1 MAELRDRIDITVEE
15 LEESLGAVRLPRF
28 IAESEKS
35 FVGRID
41 SICDEICS
49 DSNKRAIFVSGPTS
63 SGKTTFTLRLSNRIN
78 ERGRKAVHLSLDDYY
93 NLSDI
98 KCDREG
104 RPDFE
109 TIDTLDVDRIQRD
122 IKALLNGETIIPPF
136 FDFNLRVQK
145 EGDPSNAICL
155 GDDGVL
161 VVEGLHGLSP
171 RVSGECPSEQCS
183 KVFIMPYGNVY
194 CDSKIMDSN
203 EIRLIR
209 RIIRDY
215 RHRSAHALATI
226 DYWPMIQKSEEK
238 YYEEYLTCAD
248 YHVNSFLAYE
258 SLIVA
263 PMAMNDI
270 REALAKV
277 EKGTIEPSVFMEKS
291 PSGKSFA
298 DLSAA
303 LVKANKLM
311 GHLGKIPV
319 ISPEQVP
326 SESILNEFIGDE
338 H

>member
-1 MAELRDRIDITVEE
+1 M
-15 LEESLGAVRLPRF
+15 
-28 IAESEKS
+28 
-35 FVGRID
+35 
-41 SICDEICS
+41 
-49 DSNKRAIFVSGPTS
+49 
-63 SGKTTFTLRLSNRIN
+63 IN
-78 ERGRKAVHLSLDDYY
+78 SRGRKAVHLSLDDYY
-93 NLSDI
+93 NI
-98 KCDREG
+98 KEVKCDKDG

-109 TIDTLDVDRIQRD
+109 TIDALDVERIQRD
-122 IKALLNGETIIPPF
+122 IKALLDGQTVIPPF
-136 FDFNLRVQK
+136 FDFNVRKQM

-171 RVSGECPSEQCS
+171 RISGECPSDKCS

-194 CDSKIMDSN
+194 CDSKLMDSN
-203 EIRLIR
+203 EIRLLR

-238 YYEEYLTCAD
+238 YYEEYLTSAD

-263 PMAMNDI
+263 PMAMGDI
-270 REALAKV
+270 SEALDQAL
-277 EKGTIEPSVFMEKS
+277 KGSIEPSVFMEKS
-291 PSGKSFA
+291 PSGKPFA
-298 DLSAA
+298 DLSSA

-319 ISPEQVP
+319 ISPDQVP
-326 SESILNEFIGDE
+326 AESILNEFIGS
-338 H
+338 

>member
-28 IAESEKS
+28 IAESEQN

-41 SICDEICS
+41 SICDEIVS
-49 DSNKRAIFVSGPTS
+49 DQNKRAIFVSGPTS
-63 SGKTTFTLRLSNRIN
+63 SGKTTFTLRLSNTIN
-78 ERGRKAVHLSLDDYY
+78 SRGRKAVHLSLDDYY
-93 NLSDI
+93 NI
-98 KCDREG
+98 KEIKFDKEG

-109 TIDTLDVDRIQRD
+109 TIDALDVERIQRD
-122 IKALLNGETIIPPF
+122 IKALLNGETVVPPF
-136 FDFNLRVQK
+136 FDFNIRQQM
-145 EGDPSNAICL
+145 EGDPANAISL

-161 VVEGLHGLSP
+161 VVEGLHGLSS
-171 RVSGECPSEQCS
+171 RISGECPSDKCS

-194 CDSKIMDSN
+194 CDSKLMDSN
-203 EIRLIR
+203 EIRLLR
-209 RIIRDY
+209 RIVRDY

-226 DYWPMIQKSEEK
+226 DYWPMIQRSEEK

-263 PMAMNDI
+263 PMAMGDI
-270 REALAKV
+270 SEALDKAL
-277 EKGTIEPSVFMEKS
+277 KGSIEPSVFMEKS
-291 PSGKSFA
+291 PTGKPFA

-303 LVKANKLM
+303 LSKANKLM

-326 SESILNEFIGDE
+326 EESILNEFIGAQS
-338 H
+338 

>member
-49 DSNKRAIFVSGPTS
+49 DTNKRAIFVSGPTS
-63 SGKTTFTLRLSNRIN
+63 SGKTTFTLRLSKMIN
-78 ERGRKAVHLSLDDYY
+78 SRGRKAVHLSLDDYY
-93 NLSDI
+93 NI
-98 KCDREG
+98 KEVKCDKDG

-109 TIDTLDVDRIQRD
+109 TIDALDVERIQRD
-122 IKALLNGETIIPPF
+122 IKALLDGQTVIPPF
-136 FDFNLRVQK
+136 FDFNVRKQM
-145 EGDPSNAICL
+145 EGDPSDAICL

-161 VVEGLHGLSP
+161 VVEGLHGF
-171 RVSGECPSEQCS
+171 VVEG
-183 KVFIMPYGNVY
+183 
-194 CDSKIMDSN
+194 N
-203 EIRLIR
+203 EIRLLR

-238 YYEEYLTCAD
+238 YYEEYLTSAD

-263 PMAMNDI
+263 PMAMGDI
-270 REALAKV
+270 SEALDQAL
-277 EKGTIEPSVFMEKS
+277 KGSIEPSVFMEKS
-291 PSGKSFA
+291 PSGKPFA
-298 DLSAA
+298 DLSSA

-319 ISPEQVP
+319 ISPDQVP
-326 SESILNEFIGDE
+326 AESILNEFIGS
-338 H
+338 

>member
-1 MAELRDRIDITVEE
+1 MAELRDKIDITVEE

-28 IAESEKS
+28 ISESES
-35 FVGRID
+35 NFVARID
-41 SICDEICS
+41 AVCDEIVS
-49 DSNKRAIFVSGPTS
+49 DPHKRAVFVSGPTS
-63 SGKTTFTLRLSNRIN
+63 SGKTTFTLRLSKKIN
-78 ERGRKAVHLSLDDYY
+78 ERGRKAIPLSLDDYY
-93 NLSDI
+93 NIQDVR
-98 KCDREG
+98 CDKDG

-109 TIDTLDVDRIQRD
+109 TIDTLDVDRIQSD
-122 IKALLNGETIIPPF
+122 IKALLAGRVIVPPF
-136 FDFNLRVQK
+136 FDFNTRQQMK
-145 EGDPSNAICL
+145 GDPNNAVFV

-171 RVSGECPSEQCS
+171 KISGACPADQIS

-194 CDSKIMDSN
+194 CDSKLMDSN
-203 EIRLIR
+203 EIRLLR
-209 RIIRDY
+209 RIVRDF

-226 DYWPMIQKSEEK
+226 DYWPMIQRSEEM

-258 SLIVA
+258 SLIIA
-263 PMAMNDI
+263 PMAMGDI
-270 REALAKV
+270 KEALNKV

-291 PSGKSFA
+291 TSGKSFA

-303 LVKANKLM
+303 LLKASKLM

-326 SESILNEFIGDE
+326 AESILNEFIGS
-338 H
+338 

>member
-28 IAESEKS
+28 ISESEEN

-41 SICDEICS
+41 AICDEICS
-49 DSNKRAIFVSGPTS
+49 DLNKRAIFVSGPTS
-63 SGKTTFTLRLSNRIN
+63 SGKTTFTLRLSKTIN
-78 ERGRKAVHLSLDDYY
+78 ERGRKAFHLSLDDYY
-93 NLSDI
+93 NIRDL
-98 KCDREG
+98 KCDKEG

-109 TIDTLDVDRIQRD
+109 TIDALDVERIQKD
-122 IKALLNGETIIPPF
+122 IKDLLDGKTVIPPF
-136 FDFNLRVQK
+136 FDFTVRKQM

-171 RVSGECPSEQCS
+171 KISGECPSDKCS

-194 CDSKIMDSN
+194 CDSKLMDSN
-203 EIRLIR
+203 EIRLLR
-209 RIIRDY
+209 RIVRDY

-238 YYEEYLTCAD
+238 YYEEYLTAAD

-263 PMAMNDI
+263 PMAMGDI
-270 REALAKV
+270 KEALDKV
-277 EKGTIEPSVFMEKS
+277 EGGSIEPSVFMEKS
-291 PSGKSFA
+291 PSGKPFA

-326 SESILNEFIGDE
+326 SESILNEFIGE
-338 H
+338 HS